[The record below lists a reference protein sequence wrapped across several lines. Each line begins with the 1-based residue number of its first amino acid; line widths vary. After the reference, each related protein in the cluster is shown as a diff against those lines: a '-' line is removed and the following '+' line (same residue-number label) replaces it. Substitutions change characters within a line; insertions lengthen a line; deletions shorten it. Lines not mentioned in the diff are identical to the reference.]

1 MVIFDTK
8 EWEILEF
15 LISVKLL
22 NQKVNSDK
30 LSDYILKS
38 MKSSFDK
45 SCVFG
50 EKKGIFKNWFTS
62 MKDIKTTNQEFI
74 RKIKESP
81 IGAPS

>member
-22 NQKVNSDK
+22 NEKVNSDK

-50 EKKGIFKNWFTS
+50 KEKK
-62 MKDIKTTNQEFI
+62 MVYLKTGLPVW
-74 RKIKESP
+74 KI
-81 IGAPS
+81 